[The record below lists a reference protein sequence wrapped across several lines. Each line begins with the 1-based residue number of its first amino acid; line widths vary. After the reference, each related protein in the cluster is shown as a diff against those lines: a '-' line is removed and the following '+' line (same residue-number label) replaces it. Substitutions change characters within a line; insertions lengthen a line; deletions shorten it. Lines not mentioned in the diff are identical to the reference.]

1 MDQIHFEAP
10 YIMYTYNKN
19 IINYYRDNSDEVK
32 FTIQFTIQQYCL
44 IKHLQ

>member
-1 MDQIHFEAP
+1 MDRFHIEAHQH
-10 YIMYTYNKN
+10 TRNF
-19 IINYYRDNSDEVK
+19 INYRDNSDEVK